1 MAAGVPLE
9 HAVKL
14 SNLAA
19 GLVVAKVGT
28 ATVKPSELMHEI
40 QQRTVMENDRK
51 VMDLADAIERV
62 ALWRRKGLRV
72 GFTNGCFDLLH
83 PGHITLLNQAKA
95 HCDRL
100 VVGLNSDSSAARV
113 KGAGR
118 PIQDELARS
127 IVLASL
133 SCVDMVV
140 FFSEDTPETLIRA
153 LQPMVL
159 VKGADYQPEEVV
171 GADLVTAWGGE
182 LVLVD
187 LVPNNS
193 TTKIVRQVRRSFSR
207 PRRLSRTAGA
217 HP

>member
-1 MAAGVPLE
+1 ML
-9 HAVKL
+9 
-14 SNLAA
+14 
-19 GLVVAKVGT
+19 
-28 ATVKPSELMHEI
+28 
-40 QQRTVMENDRK
+40 
-51 VMDLADAIERV
+51 DLADAIERV

-95 HCDRL
+95 HCDLL

-140 FFSEDTPETLIRA
+140 IFSEDTPEALIRA

-159 VKGADYQPEEVV
+159 VKGADYRPEEVV
-171 GADLVTAWGGE
+171 GADLVTAWGGD
-182 LVLVD
+182 LVLID
-187 LVPNNS
+187 PVPNNS
-193 TTKIVRQVRRSFSR
+193 TTKIVRQVRRSFRRSR
-207 PRRLSRTAGA
+207 GLSRTAGA